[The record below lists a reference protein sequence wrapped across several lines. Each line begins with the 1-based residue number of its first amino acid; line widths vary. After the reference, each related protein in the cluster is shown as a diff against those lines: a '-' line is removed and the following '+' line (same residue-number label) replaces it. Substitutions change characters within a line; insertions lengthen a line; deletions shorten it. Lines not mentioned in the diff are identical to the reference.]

1 MNIGLPLIL
10 AVSDSSDPTDLNG
23 PASVDNIHNVWL
35 SELLVV
41 QIVTSGEIGL
51 ETGGSV
57 WHAGLR
63 ACVFV
68 EHALDL
74 L

>member
-10 AVSDSSDPTDLNG
+10 AVSDCSDPTDLNE
-23 PASVDNIHNVWL
+23 PASVDNVHSVWL
-35 SELLVV
+35 SESLVV
-41 QIVTSGEIGL
+41 QIITSDEIGL

-57 WHAGLR
+57 WHAGLL

-68 EHALDL
+68 EHALNPL
-74 L
+74 